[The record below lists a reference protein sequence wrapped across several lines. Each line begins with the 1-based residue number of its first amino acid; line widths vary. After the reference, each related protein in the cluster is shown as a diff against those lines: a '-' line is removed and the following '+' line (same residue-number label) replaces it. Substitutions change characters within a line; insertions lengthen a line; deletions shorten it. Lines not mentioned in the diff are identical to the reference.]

1 MAPPPA
7 ATSTGESSLTE
18 GTGTAQDELTQT
30 IDHMNNASNQP
41 PKTTMEKDIKS
52 TSNQT
57 GKSFLEKTVD
67 KNSTSCIPNKSRE
80 V

>member
-18 GTGTAQDELTQT
+18 GTGKHDELDELTQT
-30 IDHMNNASNQP
+30 IDHR
-41 PKTTMEKDIKS
+41 

-57 GKSFLEKTVD
+57 GKSVLEKTVE
-67 KNSTSCIPNKSRE
+67 KILPVVSQTSQEKSLPIPP
-80 V
+80 VTATTAG

>member
-30 IDHMNNASNQP
+30 IDHMDNALNQFYINARNLFHHNFYYVLNFHP
-41 PKTTMEKDIKS
+41 CYLYRY
-52 TSNQT
+52 
-57 GKSFLEKTVD
+57 F
-67 KNSTSCIPNKSRE
+67 
-80 V
+80 